1 MSYDMDTT
9 LETLAEWENELDR
22 RKTLLRDSNC
32 SNIDEY
38 NAMFTETKLHRWAF
52 ACDEIAMMLDKTGQ
66 SKEQKEKID
75 KASAALSLLACQ
87 GRSFGL
93 HLILATQ
100 RPDANVMPAQVRSNI
115 DYRVCGR
122 ADSILSSIIIDSTA
136 AAELIPKNA
145 KGLFMLNDSS
155 GRDTSATVFKSYIL
169 PDGAN

>member
-1 MSYDMDTT
+1 MSYDMDAT
-9 LETLAEWENELDR
+9 LEILAEFEKELND
-22 RKTLLRDSNC
+22 RKTLLWRSNC

-38 NAMFTETKLHRWAF
+38 NDKSPAKLRRWVF

-66 SKEQKEKID
+66 TKEQKEKID
-75 KASAALSLLACQ
+75 RAVAVLSLLACQ

-100 RPDANVMPAQVRSNI
+100 RPDANVMPAQVRSNV

-122 ADSILSSIIIDSTA
+122 ADSILSSIIIDSPA

-145 KGLFMLNDSS
+145 KGLFVLNDSS
-155 GRDTSATVFKSYIL
+155 GKDTSATVFKAYIL
-169 PDGAN
+169 PDGAD